1 MSKDDEK
8 RNQDGPEFTL
18 EEILAEYSVKEER
31 EPEGRIPI
39 PMDPEPPRRKV
50 VPFPGA
56 AQEDAPEAPLPE
68 EPEPP
73 SPPLRAGGRRLFRT
87 PPSPSEEPDAGGEEE
102 EEAPWAGIPE
112 EEVRPRRG
120 LLGRLFPKRTR
131 APGAPEGDAPLSPEE
146 AEGEEPPPQA
156 PPPKPPRNRDGGKR
170 LPPPPEAP
178 KSKVVSFPGEE
189 DTHGSPLKAGLRRL
203 QRKADQ
209 YAEHMFEE
217 EGSEDAPEVRRAEQ
231 YIPGVDVEE
240 PEEDLPPR
248 RKRRQPPPA
257 PDLPPQELFRRYSR
271 GLGLLKLRT
280 VLAFLLAGLQF
291 YLSLGPVFGAPL
303 PGILS
308 QERVVL
314 LSCQAGLLALAMLLG
329 LDAVLWGLF
338 RLCTL
343 RLGMDSLVVLSCI
356 AALADAL
363 ILPRLEGVSTERE
376 TFCAIAALALAFT
389 MMGNYMK
396 RNGLRV
402 ACRTASSAGE
412 PYLVTLDEGK
422 WNGQDAYAK
431 WSGEPLGFGR
441 QLQAPDGAER
451 VYHVMAP
458 LILLACFLFSVL
470 SSLGRGRPED
480 LLWCLSATLSAAS
493 SLSATLCYAIP
504 WRALSLRLAKSG
516 AALAGWDGVVGTSGR
531 SSILLTDHDL
541 FPPGTVS
548 LNGIKIFGDFP
559 VEKVIGVTATLIR
572 DSGCGLDKLFHDLL
586 RAQGATYRR
595 SSDFCCYEGG
605 GVSAVIRNEVVLVGS
620 ASFMHLME
628 VPLPQGL
635 HVKNAV
641 FCAIDGDLAGLFA
654 LKYTLH
660 GTVEPALY
668 ALIQNRIAPVLA
680 TRDFNIIPAML
691 QQRFKLPADRME
703 FPAVERRV
711 ELSSQEQEHSSV
723 LTAVLC
729 REGVGPFTEAAVGAK
744 RLRTAVRASA
754 WLTCL
759 GSCAGTVLAFYL
771 TFMAAYTSLTPL
783 NLLVFLLMWL
793 VPTVLISN
801 WVNRY

>member
-1 MSKDDEK
+1 MP
-8 RNQDGPEFTL
+8 NYFAHL
-18 EEILAEYSVKEER
+18 L
-31 EPEGRIPI
+31 
-39 PMDPEPPRRKV
+39 
-50 VPFPGA
+50 FGA
-56 AQEDAPEAPLPE
+56 KMLKQLPE
-68 EPEPP
+68 EAAAPIRAQREAFNLGCLGPD
-73 SPPLRAGGRRLFRT
+73 PLFFYRPVLPNAARREGLEMHHESAAPVFARLARALG
-87 PPSPSEEPDAGGEEE
+87 S
-102 EEAPWAGIPE
+102 GIPE
-112 EEVRPRRG
+112 AEGYAAGFLCHFALDAACHPYVNARAAEGTVAHLAVEAELDRSLMENRG
-120 LLGRLFPKRTR
+120 LPARGQVYLPPIR
-131 APGAPEGDAPLSPEE
+131 EE
-146 AEGEEPPPQA
+146 AVFAAAERA
-156 PPPKPPRNRDGGKR
+156 Y
-170 LPPPPEAP
+170 LW
-178 KSKVVSFPGEE
+178 
-189 DTHGSPLKAGLRRL
+189 AG
-203 QRKADQ
+203 A
-209 YAEHMFEE
+209 A
-217 EGSEDAPEVRRAEQ
+217 EVRRGYAAM
-231 YIPGVDVEE
+231 
-240 PEEDLPPR
+240 R
-248 RKRRQPPPA
+248 RDSLIFA
-257 PDLPPQELFRRYSR
+257 R
-271 GLGLLKLRT
+271 GHGT
-280 VLAFLLAGLQF
+280 
-291 YLSLGPVFGAPL
+291 
-303 PGILS
+303 
-308 QERVVL
+308 
-314 LSCQAGLLALAMLLG
+314 
-329 LDAVLWGLF
+329 
-338 RLCTL
+338 
-343 RLGMDSLVVLSCI
+343 RLGVTANRMV
-356 AALADAL
+356 AL
-363 ILPRLEGVSTERE
+363 LPACRSLEGVILPSSYLPERE